1 MTREELIKQCRYYN
15 GEETC
20 PYEDNALIWY
30 WNMERVYV
38 VNDGD
43 FEGET
48 DYYKEVGGKIYLGIP
63 FPLLMVMFTS
73 WGKQTY
79 DIQQSLPSFYD
90 IVADYL
96 FIANDHYPED
106 EIPNR

>member
-1 MTREELIKQCRYYN
+1 MTRKDRLKQCRYYN

-20 PYEDNALIWY
+20 PYEIDPLIWY
-30 WNMERVYV
+30 WDMERVYV
-38 VNDGD
+38 ANNGE
-43 FEGET
+43 FEGEA
-48 DYYKEVGGKIYLGIP
+48 DYYKRIGGKNYPGIP

-79 DIQQSLPSFYD
+79 DLQRSLPSFYD

-96 FIANDHYPED
+96 SVANGHYPED
-106 EIPNR
+106 EIPN

>member
-1 MTREELIKQCRYYN
+1 MTREELIKQCRYYG
-15 GEETC
+15 GEKEC
-20 PYEDNALIWY
+20 PFDSDSLHWY
-30 WNMERVYV
+30 WDMERVYV
-38 VNDGD
+38 SCNGE

-48 DYYKEVGGKIYLGIP
+48 DYYKRIGGKNYPGIP
-63 FPLLMVMFTS
+63 FPLLIVMFTS

-79 DIQQSLPSFYD
+79 DIQQSLSSFYD

-96 FIANDHYPED
+96 FVANGHYAED

>member
-1 MTREELIKQCRYYN
+1 MTREDRIKQCRYYK

-20 PYEDNALIWY
+20 PYEDNALRWY
-30 WNMERVYV
+30 WDMERVYA

-48 DYYKEVGGKIYLGIP
+48 DYYKMIGGKTYPGIP
-63 FPLLMVMFTS
+63 FRLLMVMFTS

-79 DIQQSLPSFYD
+79 DIKRSLPSFYD
-90 IVADYL
+90 IVANYL
-96 FIANDHYPED
+96 FIANDHYPEN
-106 EIPNR
+106 EIPS